1 MIGIV
6 LIGHEHI
13 ASEMLAALEHV
24 LGRQSL
30 IQAIDVPRDHPP
42 EMLRQHLDEAIRSC
56 NAGAGVLVLADM
68 FGGTPCNAALAMLR
82 PGEVEVVSGM
92 NMPALIKAATLRQQA
107 IAVTELAARV
117 AEAGRRYICVAT
129 ALMEGGAPETAP
141 PVAVGRS

>member
-30 IQAIDVPRDHPP
+30 IQALDVARDHPP
-42 EMLRQHLDEAIRSC
+42 EALQQRLSEAVRSC
-56 NAGAGVLVLADM
+56 NAGSGVLVLADM
-68 FGGTPCNAALAMLR
+68 FGGTPCNAALAALR

-92 NMPALIKAATLRQQA
+92 NMPALIKAASLRQQA
-107 IAVTELAARV
+107 MGVTELAEQV

-129 ALMEGGAPETAP
+129 SLMDGCAQVIP
-141 PVAVGRS
+141 PVAAGRS

>member
-30 IQAIDVPRDHPP
+30 IQAIDVAHDHPP
-42 EMLRQHLDEAIRSC
+42 EMLRQQLGEATRSC

-68 FGGTPCNAALAMLR
+68 FGGTPCNAALAMLH
-82 PGEVEVVSGM
+82 PGKVEVVSGM

-107 IAVTELAARV
+107 IDVTELAARV

-129 ALMEGGAPETAP
+129 ALMEGGAQEAAP
-141 PVAVGRS
+141 PAAVGRS

>member
-30 IQAIDVPRDHPP
+30 IQAIDVAHDHTP
-42 EMLRQHLDEAIRSC
+42 ELLRQRLAEAVRSG

-107 IAVTELAARV
+107 IPVAELAGMV

-129 ALMEGGAPETAP
+129 SLMEGCEQQPVI
-141 PVAVGRS
+141 PVAGRS